1 MRWIQ
6 KIIDDYFF
14 RKALRKTSESDLKDA
29 IEFMENC
36 LESDRFREMF
46 LADFSS
52 EFIEQ
57 RLKDFK
63 KELDRKTK
71 K

>member
-1 MRWIQ
+1 MRWIY
-6 KIIDDYFF
+6 KIIDGYFF
-14 RKALRKTSESDLKDA
+14 RKALRKSSESDLEDA

-36 LESDRFREMF
+36 LESDRFKEMF
-46 LADFSS
+46 LADCSV

-63 KELDRKTK
+63 KELDRRTK